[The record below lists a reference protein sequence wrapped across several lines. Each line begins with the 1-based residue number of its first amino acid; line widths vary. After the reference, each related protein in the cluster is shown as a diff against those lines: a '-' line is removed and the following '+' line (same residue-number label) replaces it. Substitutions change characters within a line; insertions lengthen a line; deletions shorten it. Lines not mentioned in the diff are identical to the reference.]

1 MSRLVMVGVL
11 CASATQVS
19 ASQLMAWELLQKA
32 ATAGKNESVSGT
44 FTHFAD
50 DDMETFRLY
59 RVVESGK
66 LTERRISLDG
76 IPRELIRKDNEL
88 VAYAPDAKA
97 LAAARLGATKLFP
110 AILPGK
116 IADLEQAYTPTV
128 GGADRVAGRDCRWLQ
143 LSAKASAL
151 RYGLKICVDLKTS
164 LPLKSVTH
172 DARGRVVEQ
181 FAFTEVNFG
190 NLKDKKLL
198 RPEYRNSLPLG
209 AAVMVRA
216 EKSGPEVV
224 TGLPSGFR
232 LLRYSERQIPG
243 HEHLAVHYIYSDGLT
258 KLSLFV
264 EPGKADNRPVME
276 GPAGVGVV
284 SRQLGDHIVTLVGDM
299 PKQGL
304 ETTIAGIRISKK

>member
-1 MSRLVMVGVL
+1 MSRLVLAGVV
-11 CASATQVS
+11 CVATAQVWASQASAWD
-19 ASQLMAWELLQKA
+19 ALQKA
-32 ATAGKNESVSGT
+32 ASAGKSESVSGT

-59 RVVESGK
+59 RVAESGR
-66 LTERRISLDG
+66 LTEKRISLDG
-76 IPRELIRKDNEL
+76 IPVELIRKDNEL

-110 AILPGK
+110 AILPAK
-116 IADLEQAYTPTV
+116 VADLGQAYTLSF
-128 GGADRVAGRDCRWLQ
+128 GGMDRVAGRDCRWLQ

-151 RYGLKICVDLKTS
+151 RYGLKVCVDLKTS

-172 DARGRVVEQ
+172 DSRGRVVEQ
-181 FAFTEVNFG
+181 FAFTEVSFG
-190 NLKDKKLL
+190 NPRDKKLL
-198 RPEYRNSLPLG
+198 RPDYRNSLPLG
-209 AAVMVRA
+209 AAVMGRA
-216 EKSGPEVV
+216 EKSGPELIS
-224 TGLPSGFR
+224 GLPAGFR

-243 HEHLAVHYIYSDGLT
+243 HEHLAVHYIYSDGLA